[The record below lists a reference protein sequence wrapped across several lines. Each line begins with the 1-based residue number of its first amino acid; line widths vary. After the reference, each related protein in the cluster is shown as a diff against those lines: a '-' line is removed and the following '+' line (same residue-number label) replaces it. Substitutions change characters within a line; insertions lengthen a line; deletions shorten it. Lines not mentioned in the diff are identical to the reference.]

1 MAQVKFYKGP
11 LASYNS
17 KWNVEGNSGLSGA
30 IWFTTDTNEIILN
43 NVHYGLSSDD
53 KTALNGAIDTVE
65 FISPD
70 TIKFTNVAGT
80 LEKAITLPKASR
92 ALG

>member
-1 MAQVKFYKGP
+1 MAQVKFYKGQ

-43 NVHYGLSSDD
+43 NVHYGLSSTD
-53 KTALNGAIDTVE
+53 KTALSGAIKNAEWV
-65 FISPD
+65 SP
-70 TIKFTNVAGT
+70 
-80 LEKAITLPKASR
+80 
-92 ALG
+92 

>member
-43 NVHYGLSSDD
+43 NVHYGLSSTD
-53 KTALNGAIDTVE
+53 KTALNGAINNAEWV
-65 FISPD
+65 SPT
-70 TIKFTNVAGT
+70 TIKFTKVNRDEFNV
-80 LEKAITLPKASR
+80 ELPMASDTV
-92 ALG
+92 A